1 MALLANQSKM
11 DGDVTDQVLEFWV
24 PTQSYVPW
32 NQRSCLEPTWK
43 IDDVE
48 YFADK
53 DIPMLIPG
61 VGSQGGSAPEVMK
74 KLRNTGYPI
83 CLARINSSSG
93 LTHPWKKAPAPDD
106 YLERVMTNLAKLIK
120 ETSL

>member
-1 MALLANQSKM
+1 MVGATNLKE
-11 DGDVTDQVLEFWV
+11 LED
-24 PTQSYVPW
+24 
-32 NQRSCLEPTWK
+32 
-43 IDDVE
+43 IAG

-61 VGSQGGSAPEVMK
+61 VGSQGGSAPEVME

-106 YLERVMTNLAKLIK
+106 YLERVMINLTKLIK